1 MLNPISIVVGLVALP
16 FVLLG
21 VIPLLGAVNYLAIP
35 IAIVGLLLGVLSS
48 SNAGRNFNLV
58 VLILAFIRLW
68 AGGGIF

>member
-1 MLNPISIVVGLVALP
+1 MLNLISIVVGLVALP